1 MKTVGKQEIKQK
13 KIVCINSNDKQILS
27 LEATSK
33 GLSLKA
39 YLEQEISRLA
49 EAVEDKW
56 LAMLAQQPEANVRL
70 AKEEKDEFERRL
82 EML

>member
-1 MKTVGKQEIKQK
+1 MKTVDKQEIKQK

-70 AKEEKDEFERRL
+70 AKEEKDEFEKRI